1 MKLRGLIAERFN
13 LDAKAGG
20 WQEINCPFHGD
31 ENASAGINFRLNMF
45 NCLAGCNARPL
56 DQFAAD
62 LKVWKRLPKSKRTS
76 PSNSL
81 KPSQSVKTHTVK
93 KQTVQLLDFLD
104 SRKLR
109 MRTVSKLGGELILD
123 TTDPLYGYLAFPF
136 EGGRV
141 GRKILDVSF
150 FDKKRG
156 REVPA
161 PRFLTFIGN
170 KSVSQN
176 LKGLI
181 GMDAIPKY
189 HDLILAEGLSDW
201 ITLRE
206 LGYAN
211 SICSLGAGISDY
223 QGYLLR
229 NRTVFI
235 LYDRDYTG
243 IKKARNAQSRLR
255 EWQTNSII
263 LELPSRFGGEIG
275 KIDISSAYVSHD
287 KELKEWLDAEIAKY
301 SDSDT
306 GFVEQFRL
314 AKELE
319 YLPTGLETLDD
330 ALGGGFTQGLYAIG
344 GETSAGKSTFAIV
357 IARAFARMNKRVVLF
372 TYELPKRQVWARYA
386 AGFSNHSFVEIER
399 NPGVMELDVIAQL
412 QQDSNCLKIA
422 SDGTTEEMKARMR
435 HYEIIIVDYLQRMPR
450 GDKDVNNAIRLNNE
464 FLSAQSMEGKTVIA
478 LSSLPRASYGK
489 EDEFLAKGSGDIEY
503 STQANIK
510 LTKAGENRMHVQFT
524 KNTRGKQ
531 SWRGFLDVDWQ
542 HQRLRESGYDYE

>member
-1 MKLRGLIAERFN
+1 MKLRSLIAKRFN
-13 LDAKAGG
+13 LDAKASG
-20 WQEINCPFHGD
+20 WQDIHCPFHND
-31 ENASAGINFRLNMF
+31 DNMSAGINFRLNRF
-45 NCLAGCNARPL
+45 TCLAGCDARKL
-56 DQFAAD
+56 EQFAAD
-62 LKVWKRLPKSKRTS
+62 IKGVKTRRTS

-81 KPSQSVKTHTVK
+81 KPSKSAKTHTVK
-93 KQTVQLLDFLD
+93 KQAVELLDFLD

-109 MRTVSKLGGELILD
+109 MRTVSKLGGELIAD
-123 TTDPLYGYLAFPF
+123 RSDPLYGYLAFPF
-136 EGGRV
+136 EGGRA
-141 GRKILDVSF
+141 GRKILPVTVY
-150 FDKKRG
+150 DKKKG

-161 PRFLTFIGN
+161 PRFLTFIGDR
-170 KSVSQN
+170 SVSQN
-176 LKGLI
+176 LKGLM

-189 HDLILAEGLSDW
+189 HDLILTEGLSDW

-223 QGYLLR
+223 QGYLCR

-243 IKKARNAQSRLR
+243 LKKARSAQSRFR
-255 EWQTNSII
+255 DWQSNSII

-275 KIDISSAYVSHD
+275 KIDVSSAFVTD
-287 KELKEWLDAEIAKY
+287 GRGFKEWLDAEIAKY

-314 AKELE
+314 AKELD
-319 YLPTGLETLDD
+319 YLPTGLETLDT

-357 IARAFARMNKRVVLF
+357 LARAFARMKRRVVLF

-386 AGFSNHSFVEIER
+386 AGFSNYSFVEIER
-399 NPGVMELDVIAQL
+399 NPSLLEMDVVAQL
-412 QQDSNCLKIA
+412 QADSNCLKVA
-422 SDGTTEEMKARMR
+422 SDRTTQEMIARMR
-435 HYEIIIVDYLQRMPR
+435 HYEIILVDYLQRMPR

-464 FLSAQSMEGKTVIA
+464 LLSAQSMEGKTVIA
-478 LSSLPRASYGK
+478 LTSMPRAAYGK
-489 EDEFLAKGSGDIEY
+489 EEEFLAKGSGDIEY

-510 LTKAGENRMHVQFT
+510 LTKASDNRIHVQFT

-542 HQRLRESGYDYE
+542 HQLLKESGYDYK